1 MKIKPNDDTDLSNSG
16 PMASL
21 KLSAI
26 EYADPTTLRRF
37 EGNLRKLP
45 EKQIAKLAMSIGTF
59 GFINPAIIDGDG
71 VIVAGEARH
80 AAALRMNLP
89 QIPVIRIDHLTAA
102 ERRAYR
108 IADNK
113 LSQEG
118 KWDLEA
124 LAIEIDSLL
133 ILDDVSIEHTAFDT
147 AEIDVL
153 LYGPSSKNVDD
164 RDPADV
170 LPDLP
175 PIAVSAVGD
184 IWILGDHKLL
194 CGSSLD
200 ASSWATL
207 LGDEIAIH
215 AFVDP
220 PYNVKI
226 ANNVS
231 GLGKVK
237 HGEFAMAS
245 GEMSRQQFTGF
256 NTDWIKVMLP
266 HCADGAIIDICM
278 DWRHVGELEEA
289 IRACGLALL
298 NICVWSKTNA
308 SNGAMYRSQHEFVFI
323 TKKGNSSHVNNIQL
337 GKYGRYRT
345 NIWSYAGANTFS
357 STRQDDLAAHPT
369 VKPVALVAD
378 AIRDVSNKGQI
389 VLDAFMGSGTTI
401 LAAERTGRL
410 ARGIE
415 IEPQY
420 VDVSIARWEK
430 LTGKKAV
437 LAATGETFAEVSQ
450 RRLAE
455 NDDASAPGIPAPLG

>member
-1 MKIKPNDDTDLSNSG
+1 MKLKPKAKADLLNSG
-16 PMASL
+16 SLASL

-26 EYADPTTLRRF
+26 DYLDPSTLRRY
-37 EGNLRKLP
+37 EGKLRKLP
-45 EKQIAKLAMSIGTF
+45 EKQITKLASSIGAF
-59 GFINPAIIDGDG
+59 GFINPIIMDVDG

-80 AAALRMNLP
+80 EASLRMNLP
-89 QIPVIRIDHLTAA
+89 QVPVIRIDHLTAA
-102 ERRAYR
+102 ERRAFR

-113 LSQEG
+113 LAQEG

-124 LAIEIDSLL
+124 LAIEVEAL
-133 ILDDVSIEHTAFDT
+133 ITLDDVPIELTGFDS
-147 AEIDVL
+147 AEIDVMTL
-153 LYGPSSKNVDD
+153 GVPANNDD
-164 RDPADV
+164 SYDPADE
-170 LPDLP
+170 LPNLP
-175 PIAVSAVGD
+175 ARPTSIIGD

-245 GEMSRQQFTGF
+245 GEMSRLEFTRF
-256 NTDWIKVMLP
+256 NADWLNAMLP

-278 DWRHVGELEEA
+278 DWRHVGELEES
-289 IRACGLALL
+289 IRACGLDLL
-298 NICVWSKTNA
+298 NICVWCKTNA
-308 SNGAMYRSQHEFVFI
+308 GNGAMYRSQHEFVFI
-323 TKKGNSSHVNNIQL
+323 AKKGSAPHVNNIQL

-345 NIWSYAGANTFS
+345 NCWTYAGANTFS
-357 STRQDDLAAHPT
+357 ATRADDLAAHPT
-369 VKPVALVAD
+369 VKPIALVAD

-415 IEPQY
+415 IEPQF
-420 VDVSIARWEK
+420 VDVAIARWEK
-430 LTGKKAV
+430 LTGRSAV
-437 LAATGETFAEVSQ
+437 LAETGETFTEVSQ

-455 NDDASAPGIPAPLG
+455 GDQPSSPDILAPIA

>member
-1 MKIKPNDDTDLSNSG
+1 MKRKPNTKTDLSNSG

-21 KLSAI
+21 RLSAI
-26 EYADPTTLRRF
+26 EYIDPSTLRRY
-37 EGNLRKLP
+37 EGKLRKLP
-45 EKQIAKLAMSIGTF
+45 EKQIAKLTSSIGVY
-59 GFINPAIIDGDG
+59 GFINPIIADEDGG
-71 VIVAGEARH
+71 IIAGEARH
-80 AAALRMNLP
+80 EAALRMNLP
-89 QIPVIRIDHLTAA
+89 QVPVIRIDHLTPA
-102 ERRAYR
+102 ERRAFR

-118 KWDLEA
+118 KWDLQA
-124 LAIEIDSLL
+124 LAFEVDAL
-133 ILDDVSIEHTAFDT
+133 ITLDDVPIELTGFDS
-147 AEIDVL
+147 AEIDVMI
-153 LYGPSSKNVDD
+153 YGSSDNNADCH
-164 RDPADV
+164 DPADERPNLPSKPKSV
-170 LPDLP
+170 L
-175 PIAVSAVGD
+175 GD

-245 GEMSRQQFTGF
+245 GEMSRDQFTLF
-256 NTDWIKVMLP
+256 NADWLNAMLP

-289 IRACGLALL
+289 IRACGLELL
-298 NICVWSKTNA
+298 NICVWCKTNA
-308 SNGAMYRSQHEFVFI
+308 GNGAMYRSQHEFVFI
-323 TKKGNSSHVNNIQL
+323 SKKGSAPHVNNIQL

-345 NIWSYAGANTFS
+345 NCWTYAGANTFS
-357 STRQDDLAAHPT
+357 ATRADDLAAHPT

-415 IEPQY
+415 IEPQF
-420 VDVSIARWEK
+420 VDVAIARWEK
-430 LTGKKAV
+430 LTGRKAV
-437 LAATGETFAEVSQ
+437 LAETGETFAEVSQ
-450 RRLAE
+450 RRLADG
-455 NDDASAPGIPAPLG
+455 NVVNASGIPSAIA